1 MTHSTGMFLFPF
13 KCLFIAVLII
23 GDIFL
28 VILLLHM
35 LQVFNKPLHAY
46 SAQTNESL
54 PFAASINSDIK
65 QTVNAFST
73 AISATTNTVGNVV
86 GSATHAVTNTTASVV
101 RGAVTTVTN
110 PETIIKPEPAYDLPE
125 IKAVAEPTVTSASS
139 RPALKAETPSK
150 PQVASAQTAP
160 APSPGVWPVKGYV
173 TTEFGVPHRPYQP
186 RHTGMDI
193 SSHLPN
199 GRAAITP
206 FREGVVT
213 QVIRSSRGL
222 GNHVIVD
229 HGGGVTSYYCHLS
242 SIAVREGQTVKPGD
256 TIGNEGRTGTATGPH
271 LHFEIRQNGAPVNPR
286 TFITGN
292 P

>member
-1 MTHSTGMFLFPF
+1 MTHSTGMFLLPF
-13 KCLFIAVLII
+13 KCLFIGVLVI

-28 VILLLHM
+28 IILLLHV

-54 PFAASINSDIK
+54 PFATSINSDVK
-65 QTVNAFST
+65 KTVNNFNA
-73 AISATTNTVGNVV
+73 AVSATTNTIGNAV
-86 GSATHAVTNTTASVV
+86 GSATNAVTSTTASVV

-125 IKAVAEPTVTSASS
+125 IQAIAEPIATST
-139 RPALKAETPSK
+139 PNQPVPKAQTPPK
-150 PQVASAQTAP
+150 PQVASAQTVP
-160 APSPGVWPVKGYV
+160 APSSGVWPVKGYV

-193 SSHLPN
+193 SSHMPN
-199 GRAAITP
+199 GRAAISP
-206 FREGVVT
+206 FREGTVVE
-213 QVIRSSRGL
+213 VIRSSRSL
-222 GNHVIVD
+222 GNHIVID
-229 HGGGVTSYYCHLS
+229 HGGGLTSVYGHLS
-242 SIAVREGQTVKPGD
+242 VIAVATGQKVKPGD
-256 TIGNEGRTGTATGPH
+256 TIGREGTTGASTGTH
-271 LHFEIRQNGAPVNPR
+271 LHFEIRQNGTPLNPR